1 MNKDLK
7 VIKKYYGED
16 MMHLC
21 REYFPIILENAGL
34 LSKILLDNFNK
45 SHDLY
50 ADIMESDLE
59 VEFKNYIFNIYESL
73 LGREKEREKTFKTP
87 EELMSEAGYYLY
99 ECFSEEDIQSFRKY
113 YQPGEELCTFNGG
126 RLNRCRVFFAVKK
139 NVAEIKREDF
149 LDPKRQDLYG
159 TSVISIQFTKDGS
172 NTLSIKNR
180 YNHRVANPD
189 STFSNNLDNIIPGL
203 TASFEDYYGIVQENI
218 NERFEIPGYVRARD
232 GKYYKYNYEF
242 GNVYYCPDNI
252 IIDNYEVKKYP
263 KEKYLIIDYFII
275 NLQNKTISLYKDM
288 EEGFLDTIGDIER
301 IEIKKNNKDIKIIY
315 LTLKNGEIIEIKV
328 DNENRIIGY
337 KNNYVKKINNRF
349 LRFNTVLKEIELPN
363 VISIGDNFLHWNLAL
378 DNISLPNVRIIG
390 RGFLYNNEFLERIEL
405 PKVMEIGWSFLRKNI
420 ALESLSLPNAQRI
433 DNDFLCRNQAL
444 SVLNMPN
451 VIFIGDNVLYSNGG
465 LRELVLPKV
474 EEINSHFMFNNLG
487 LRHFEAP
494 NLTNIGQ
501 AFLYANLALESISL
515 PSVKGIEDH
524 FLAVNRNLSWLELP
538 NVEYI
543 GDYFLC
549 SNKALKSIELPKI
562 EMVGNNFLS
571 DNETLRDIPLPFIDE
586 EEDLA
591 ISEEE
596 LERTSKLSLRK
607 KFY

>member
-189 STFSNNLDNIIPGL
+189 STFSNNLDNIISGL
-203 TASFEDYYGIVQENI
+203 TSSFEDYYGIVQENI